1 MEEAMKHS
9 TVSLGDRFDLGCD
22 QVLLNGTQALVRLMQ
37 TQKWRDRQAGHNTA
51 GYVSGY
57 RGSPLGGVDGTFL
70 GARKALDEYDI
81 RFEPALNEDAGAT
94 MIWGAQQAGLRG
106 DGLFDGVFGLW
117 YGKGPGVD
125 RSGDVFRHANLA
137 GVAALGGVLAAMGD
151 DHTGESSTTV
161 HQSDFAFVDAQMP
174 ILAPAGVQEIIDLG
188 VHGYAMSRFASVW
201 VGIKCLKDTI
211 ESTAVIDG
219 RPDRI
224 QTVIPADFEM
234 PADGLSIRMVDDRIP
249 QEVRMQRY
257 KRWAA
262 QAYAR
267 ANGIDKRVR
276 GEKGAKIG
284 VVSAGKS
291 WLDVA
296 HALDLLGIDEETAK
310 RIGVTVY
317 KPAMIYPLEPTALKA
332 WAEGLDLIVVVEEKR
347 SLIESQI
354 KELLFDEAHRPRVI
368 GKRDEADKTLFPV
381 EMGLSPV
388 DVALKLG
395 KILFNEG
402 VASELNTRRIEA
414 LESAANSANVEATP
428 ERTPWFCSGCPH
440 NTSTKLP
447 DGSIGFAGI
456 GCHFMAQWMDRG
468 VIGYTH
474 MGGEGVNWVG
484 ESRFSKTK
492 HAFQQLGDGTYTHS
506 GAQAIRAAVT
516 AGANVTYKIL
526 YNDAVAMTGGQ
537 TLEGGLDVYRIIEEV
552 KAYGVKKL
560 MVVYD
565 EKEAFDPA
573 RVPAG
578 VETRKRA
585 ELDAVQ
591 RELREIEGVT
601 ALIYVQT
608 CAAEK
613 RRRRKRGKFPD
624 IDKRIYINPE
634 VCEGCGDCGVKSNC
648 VSVAP
653 LDTELGRKRQI
664 DQSSCNKDFSCVN
677 GFCPSFVTLHGATPK
692 KEKAAGLDLPDLPEP
707 TLPKID
713 GVWNTVTT
721 GVGGTGVVTIG
732 ALLGMAAHV
741 EGKGAG
747 VMEMAG
753 LAQKGGAVQIHC
765 RIAEK
770 PEDITAIRVATGE
783 ADVVIGGDL
792 LVTAGAK
799 TQALMA
805 NGRTAVVCNTYEI
818 NTGEFTR
825 DGGFRIPADRLRLG
839 LEARVGADKVV
850 YLNATRLA
858 EKLLGD
864 AIFSNVLVLGAA
876 WQMGR
881 IPIGRE
887 AIMKAIEL
895 NGAGI
900 DGNKMAFEIG
910 RWAVVHPAE
919 AEAAV
924 APKQVLA
931 KSYDD
936 KIAFRRARLVAWGN
950 EAWAVR
956 WEASVRAAEA
966 AEAKVREATGGRA
979 DGFAEAAAFGL
990 FKLMTYKDEYEVAR
1004 LHTETLDSHIAERF
1018 DNVKKIEFHMAP
1030 PILGKKDSKGHPV
1043 KTTFGP
1049 WMQTALKHMAKF
1061 KGLRGGAFD
1070 IFGYSA
1076 ERKSERAAIA
1086 EHEALLAELCAGLK
1100 PETHSVAAQLAALPL
1115 QVKGFGYVKAAN
1127 AEATAKR
1134 RAELLAEFRAG
1145 GAPALKAAE

>member
-1 MEEAMKHS
+1 MKHAN
-9 TVSLGDRFDLGCD
+9 VSLGDRFDLSCE
-22 QVLLNGTQALVRLMQ
+22 QVLLNGTQALVRLML
-37 TQKWRDRQAGHNTA
+37 TQKWRDAQAGHNTA
-51 GYVSGY
+51 GYVAGY

-70 GARKALDEYDI
+70 AARKALDASDVK
-81 RFEPALNEDAGAT
+81 FEPALNEDSGAT
-94 MIWGAQQAGLRG
+94 MLWGAQAAGLRG
-106 DGLFDGVFGLW
+106 DGKFDGVFGLW

-125 RSGDVFRHANLA
+125 RTGDVFRHANLA
-137 GVAALGGVLAAMGD
+137 GVAPLGGVLAAMGD

-161 HQSDFAFVDAQMP
+161 HQSDFALVDAHMP

-188 VHGYAMSRFASVW
+188 VHGYAMSRFASLW

-219 RPDRI
+219 RPDRVKV
-224 QTVIPADFEM
+224 VIPTDFEM
-234 PADGLSIRMVDDRIP
+234 PADGLSIRLVDDRIP
-249 QEVRMQRY
+249 QEARMQRY

-262 QAYAR
+262 HAYAR

-276 GEKGAKIG
+276 GKAGAKIG
-284 VVSAGKS
+284 IVSAGKS

-296 HALDLLGIDEETAK
+296 HALDLLGIDEETAE
-310 RIGVTVY
+310 RIGLTVY
-317 KPAMIYPLEPTALKA
+317 KPAMIYPLEPTGLKE
-332 WAEGLDLIVVVEEKR
+332 WAEGLDLVIVVEEKR

-354 KELLFDEAHRPRVI
+354 KEILYDAPKRPRVV
-368 GKRDEADKTLFPV
+368 GKRDEADNVLFPV

-388 DVALKLG
+388 DVALKIG
-395 KILFNEG
+395 KMLFDEG
-402 VASELNTRRIEA
+402 VASEIGTRRIEA
-414 LESAANSANVEATP
+414 LESAANSANVEKTP

-440 NTSTKLP
+440 NTSTRLP

-474 MGGEGVNWVG
+474 MGGEGVNWIG
-484 ESRFSKTK
+484 ESRFVTTD
-492 HAFQQLGDGTYTHS
+492 HAFQQLGDGTYNHS
-506 GAQAIRAAVT
+506 GAQAIRAAV
-516 AGANVTYKIL
+516 AADASVTYKIL

-552 KAYGVKKL
+552 KAFGVRKVA
-560 MVVYD
+560 VVYD
-565 EKEAFDPA
+565 EKEAFNPK

-578 VETRKRA
+578 VKTFTRDS
-585 ELDAVQ
+585 LDEAQ
-591 RELREIEGVT
+591 KELRKIKGPTV
-601 ALIYVQT
+601 LIYVQT

-624 IDKRIYINPE
+624 IDKRVYINPE
-634 VCEGCGDCGVKSNC
+634 VCEGCGDCGVRSNC

-664 DQSSCNKDFSCVN
+664 DQSSCNKDFSCLK

-707 TLPKID
+707 TLPEFEK
-713 GVWNTVTT
+713 VWNTVTT

-765 RIAEK
+765 RIAK
-770 PEDITAIRVATGE
+770 RPEDITAIRVATGE

-792 LVTAGAK
+792 LVTAGSK
-799 TQALMA
+799 TLALMQT
-805 NGRTAVVCNTYEI
+805 GRTGVVCNTYEI
-818 NTGEFTR
+818 NTGEFTM

-839 LEARVGADKVV
+839 LEARVGADKVA

-864 AIFSNVLVLGAA
+864 AIYSNVLVLGAA

-881 IPIGRE
+881 IPLLKASIL
-887 AIMKAIEL
+887 KAIEL

-900 DGNKMAFEIG
+900 EGNKAAFEIG
-910 RWAVVHPAE
+910 RWAVAFPE
-919 AEAAV
+919 QAEAAI
-924 APKQVLA
+924 APKAAKTMSWEEKLA
-931 KSYDD
+931 YRHD
-936 KIAFRRARLVAWGN
+936 RLVAWGDKD
-950 EAWAVR
+950 WAER
-956 WEASVRAAEA
+956 WMKSVRAAEA

-990 FKLMTYKDEYEVAR
+990 FKLMSYKDEYEVAR
-1004 LHTETLDSHIAERF
+1004 LHSETLEAQVAEKF
-1018 DNVKKIEFHMAP
+1018 DGVEKIEFHLAP
-1030 PILGKKDSKGHPV
+1030 PILGRKDSQGRPV

-1049 WMQTALKHMAKF
+1049 WMMPVFKRLAKMKH
-1061 KGLRGGAFD
+1061 LRGTMWD
-1070 IFGYSA
+1070 VFGYTA
-1076 ERKSERAAIA
+1076 ERKGERRAID
-1086 EHEALLAELCAGLK
+1086 EHEALIGELCAGLK
-1100 PETHSVAAQLAALPL
+1100 AETHSVAVQLAGLPL
-1115 QVKGFGYVKAAN
+1115 QIKGFGHVKAAN
-1127 AEATAKR
+1127 EAAAAKR
-1134 RAELLAEFRAG
+1134 REELLAEFRSG
-1145 GAPALKAAE
+1145 GAPRLKAAE

>member
-1 MEEAMKHS
+1 MKHAE
-9 TVSLGDRFDLGCD
+9 VSLGDRYDLECE
-22 QVLLNGTQALVRLMQ
+22 QVLLNGTQALVRLML
-37 TQKWRDRQAGHNTA
+37 TQKWRDSQAGHNTA

-57 RGSPLGGVDGTFL
+57 RGSPLGGVDATFL
-70 GARKALDEYDI
+70 GAKKWTEPADI
-81 RFEPALNEDAGAT
+81 LFEPALNEDSGAT
-94 MIWGAQQAGLRG
+94 MLWGAQQAGLRG
-106 DGLFDGVFGLW
+106 DGTHDGVFGLW

-125 RSGDVFRHANLA
+125 RSGDVFRHASLA
-137 GVAALGGVLAAMGD
+137 GTAPLGGVLAAMGD

-161 HQSDFAFVDAQMP
+161 HQSDFAFVDAHMP

-188 VHGYAMSRFASVW
+188 VHGYALSRFASLW
-201 VGIKCLKDTI
+201 VGVKCLKDTI

-219 RPDRI
+219 RPDRV
-224 QTVIPADFEM
+224 QVTIPTDFEM
-234 PADGLSIRMVDDRIP
+234 PEGGLSIRLGDDRIP

-262 QAYAR
+262 HAYAR

-276 GEKGAKIG
+276 GKKGAKIG

-296 HALDLLGIDEETAK
+296 HALDLLGIDEETAE

-317 KPAMIYPLEPTALKA
+317 KPAMIYPLEPTALKD
-332 WAEGLDLIVVVEEKR
+332 WAEGLELIVVVEEKR

-354 KELLFDEAHRPRVI
+354 KELLYDLPMRPRVV
-368 GKRDEADKTLFPV
+368 GKRDEADNVLFPV
-381 EMGLSPV
+381 EMGLNPV

-395 KILFNEG
+395 RILFDEG
-402 VASELNTRRIEA
+402 VASEINTRRIEA
-414 LESAANSANVEATP
+414 LEATANSANVEATP
-428 ERTPWFCSGCPH
+428 ERTPWFCAGCPH
-440 NTSTKLP
+440 NSSTKLP

-468 VIGYTH
+468 VSGYTH
-474 MGGEGVNWVG
+474 MGGEGVNWIG

-506 GAQAIRAAVT
+506 GQQAIRSAVAAN
-516 AGANVTYKIL
+516 ANITYKIL

-537 TLEGGLDVYRIIEEV
+537 TLEGGLEVYRIIDEV

-560 MVVYD
+560 VVVYD
-565 EKEAFDPA
+565 EKEGFDPSK
-573 RVPAG
+573 VPAG
-578 VETRKRA
+578 VETRKRE

-624 IDKRIYINPE
+624 IDKRVYINPE
-634 VCEGCGDCGVKSNC
+634 VCEGCGDCGVQSNC
-648 VSVAP
+648 VAVAP

-664 DQSSCNKDFSCVN
+664 DQSACNKDFSCLK
-677 GFCPSFVTLHGATPK
+677 GFCPSFVTLHGATVK

-707 TLPKID
+707 VIPEID
-713 GVWNTVTT
+713 KVWNTVTT

-765 RIAEK
+765 RIAES
-770 PEDITAIRVATGE
+770 PADITAIRVATGE

-799 TQALMA
+799 TLALMA
-805 NGRTAVVCNTYEI
+805 NGRTGVVCNTYEI

-839 LEARVGADKVV
+839 LEARVGDENVV

-858 EKLLGD
+858 ERLLGD

-881 IPIGRE
+881 IPLAKESIL
-887 AIMKAIEL
+887 KAIEL
-895 NGAGI
+895 NGAGVE
-900 DGNKMAFEIG
+900 GNKAAFEIG
-910 RWAVVHPAE
+910 RWAVVHPEE
-919 AEAAV
+919 AKKAV
-924 APKQVLA
+924 APRQVA
-931 KSYDD
+931 ATTWAE
-936 KIAFRRARLVAWGN
+936 KIDLRHRRLIAWGGRK
-950 EAWAVR
+950 WADR
-956 WEASVRAAEA
+956 WLASVRAAEA
-966 AEAKVREATGGRA
+966 AEKKIPGA

-990 FKLMTYKDEYEVAR
+990 FKLMSYKDEYEVAR
-1004 LHTETLDSHIAERF
+1004 LHAETLESQIGERF
-1018 DNVKKIEFHMAP
+1018 DNVRKIEFHMAP
-1030 PILGKKDSKGHPV
+1030 PIFGRKDSKGQPV
-1043 KTTFGP
+1043 KSTFGP
-1049 WMQTALKHMAKF
+1049 WLLPVLKRLAKL
-1061 KGLRGGAFD
+1061 KGLRGTPLD
-1070 IFGYSA
+1070 VFGYSA
-1076 ERKSERAAIA
+1076 ERRAERAAIA
-1086 EHEALLAELCAGLK
+1086 EHEALLAELGANLT
-1100 PETHSVAAQLAALPL
+1100 PETHATAVQLAALPL
-1115 QVKGFGYVKAAN
+1115 QVKGFGHIKAAN
-1127 AEATAKR
+1127 AKAAAAR
-1134 RAELLAEFRAG
+1134 RAELLAEFHSG
-1145 GAPALKAAE
+1145 GAPVKHAAE